1 MAKIIFNFLISPDNK
16 RRFEMVCASKGQTMS
31 GTLNGLIES
40 YVIDQTEILE
50 HRTSQFQRLDAAI
63 EATQAHWNHH
73 QSTIEPDFDD
83 GPISPIYHDGS
94 DFYDH
99 NF

>member
-16 RRFEMVCASKGQTMS
+16 HRFEMVCSSKGQTMS
-31 GTLNGLIES
+31 GVLNGLIES

-63 EATQAHWNHH
+63 QAMQEHLGHR

-83 GPISPIYHDGS
+83 GPISPIYNDGS
-94 DFYDH
+94 DFYDR

>member
-1 MAKIIFNFLISPDNK
+1 MAKIIFNFLISPENK
-16 RRFEMVCASKGQTMS
+16 HRFEMVCASKGQTMS
-31 GTLNGLIES
+31 GTLNGLIDS
-40 YVIDQTEILE
+40 YVIDQTEFLE

-63 EATQAHWNHH
+63 EATQAHWNHR

-94 DFYDH
+94 DFYES